1 VRAEGHGAS
10 VGVLTTPQATTL
22 LVQDAEGQNRPL
34 VVTGIELDLE
44 PLLHIAVEQNH
55 DERGIVWPVAIAPV
69 TVHLVTIGRSDAVI
83 TAAQTLATELQTAG
97 WTVLIDDRDE
107 RAGVKFNDADL
118 IGAPWRVVISEKLL
132 ATDQLEIR
140 HRTASQPTIVNRSE
154 LKEALYDQLR

>member
-1 VRAEGHGAS
+1 
-10 VGVLTTPQATTL
+10 
-22 LVQDAEGQNRPL
+22 
-34 VVTGIELDLE
+34 
-44 PLLHIAVEQNH
+44 
-55 DERGIVWPVAIAPV
+55 
-69 TVHLVTIGRSDAVI
+69 VTIGRSDAVI

-154 LKEALYDQLR
+154 LKEALHDQLR